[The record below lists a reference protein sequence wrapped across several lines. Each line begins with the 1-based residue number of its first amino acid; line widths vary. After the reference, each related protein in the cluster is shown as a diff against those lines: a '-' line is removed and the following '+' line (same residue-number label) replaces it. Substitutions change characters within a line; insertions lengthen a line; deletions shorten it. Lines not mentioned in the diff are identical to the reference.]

1 MTARELKMM
10 LGKIDDNTVVECMFT
25 IYNGTYVVKPSIHIF
40 KKTNGE
46 QVIRFSGLKKEFIEK
61 CYEYEFG
68 KYLDV
73 KPTFEFL
80 T

>member
-1 MTARELKMM
+1 MTVGELKLM
-10 LGKIDDNTVVECMFT
+10 LGKVDDNTIVECMFT
-25 IYNGTYVVKPSIHIF
+25 RHDGTYVVKPSIHIF

-68 KYLDV
+68 KDIDV

-80 T
+80 K

>member
-25 IYNGTYVVKPSIHIF
+25 RYNGTYVVKPSIHIF

-46 QVIRFSGLKKEFIEK
+46 QVIRFS
-61 CYEYEFG
+61 
-68 KYLDV
+68 
-73 KPTFEFL
+73 
-80 T
+80 